1 MYPQREGLT
10 ITIEYRELARKYI
23 TAPDFLE
30 EATYRETPSSH
41 FESRSH
47 ISMEMVDLESR
58 DFCKLVGYTAEKV
71 WRDIERKLVD
81 GAN

>member
-10 ITIEYRELARKYI
+10 ITIEYRELGRKYI

-30 EATYRETPSSH
+30 EATYRETSPVH
-41 FESRSH
+41 LEGMAQ
-47 ISMEMVDLESR
+47 ISMEMVDIA
-58 DFCKLVGYTAEKV
+58 DKNFYKLIGYTAEKV

>member
-1 MYPQREGLT
+1 MIPRPEGLT
-10 ITIEYRELARKYI
+10 ITLEYRELGRKYI

-30 EATYRETPSSH
+30 EATYRETPPVH
-41 FESRSH
+41 LEGRAQ

-58 DFCKLVGYTAEKV
+58 EFRNLVGYTAEKV